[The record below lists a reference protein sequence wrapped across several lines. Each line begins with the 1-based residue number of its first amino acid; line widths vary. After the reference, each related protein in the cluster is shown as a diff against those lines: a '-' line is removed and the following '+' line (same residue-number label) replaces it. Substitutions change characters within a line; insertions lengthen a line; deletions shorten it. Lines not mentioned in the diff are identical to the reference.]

1 MLREI
6 VVGTRESKLAL
17 WQANWVVENL
27 KEANPS
33 YNFRIV
39 GMRTQG
45 DNILDVALAKIGD
58 KGLFTKEL
66 ELAMLRKDIDLAVH
80 SMKDLPTELPEGLTI
95 GAVCRREYPGDVLVA
110 KDRKSIDE
118 LPKGALIGTSSL
130 RRSAQLLNYRPD
142 LKMVTLRGNINTRLR
157 KLSEGGLDA
166 VVLAYA
172 GIARMGWKDRITQK
186 IPFEI
191 CLPAVGQGS
200 IGVEVRSDDEEILR
214 VVSRIDHTESR
225 CAIKAERA
233 LLKKLEGGCQVPI
246 GALGTIDGG
255 HLTLKGLVASLD
267 GKQVVRSSIT
277 GGLGEAEK
285 LGQRLAEKLL
295 EMGAG
300 DILHKMRQENRVYE

>member
-1 MLREI
+1 MQREI
-6 VVGTRESKLAL
+6 LVGTRESKLAM

-27 KEANPS
+27 KEANPE

-66 ELAMLRKDIDLAVH
+66 ELAMLHGSIDLAVH
-80 SMKDLPTELPEGLTI
+80 SMKDLPTELPEDLSI
-95 GAVCRREYPGDVLVA
+95 GAVCRREYPGDVLIA
-110 KDRKSIDE
+110 KDGKSLSE
-118 LPKGALIGTSSL
+118 LPGGALIGTSSL
-130 RRSAQLLNYRPD
+130 RRCAQLLCYRPD
-142 LKMVTLRGNINTRLR
+142 FKMVNLRGNINTRLR
-157 KLSEGGLDA
+157 KLTEEGLDA
-166 VVLAYA
+166 TVLAYA
-172 GIARMGWKDRITQK
+172 GVKRMGWEDRITQM

-200 IGVEVRSDDEEILR
+200 IGVEVRRDNEEVVRL
-214 VVSRIDHTESR
+214 VSRIDHTESHY
-225 CAIKAERA
+225 AIQAERA

-246 GALGTIDGG
+246 GAVGTVEGAR
-255 HLTLKGLVASLD
+255 LTLQGLVASLD
-267 GKQVVRSSIT
+267 GKHVVRSSIA
-277 GGLGEAEK
+277 GGLSEAEK

-300 DILHKMRQENRVYE
+300 GILQEMRQEKKVYE

>member
-1 MLREI
+1 MRQEI
-6 VVGTRESKLAL
+6 VVGTRESKLAM

-27 KEANPS
+27 KEANPT
-33 YNFRIV
+33 YQFRIV

-66 ELAMLRKDIDLAVH
+66 EFAMQRGDIDLAVH
-80 SMKDLPTELPEGLTI
+80 SMKDLPTELPAGLTI

-110 KDRKSIDE
+110 RNRKSLEE
-118 LPKGALIGTSSL
+118 LPRGALIGTSSL
-130 RRSAQLLNYRPD
+130 RRCAQLLKYRSD

-157 KLSEGGLDA
+157 KLTEDGLDA
-166 VVLAYA
+166 IVLAYA
-172 GIARMGWKDRITQK
+172 GVKRMGWEERITQR

-200 IGVEVRSDDEEILR
+200 IGVEVRAGDEEIVK

-225 CAIKAERA
+225 YAIKAERA

-246 GALGTIDGG
+246 GALGTVDGAR
-255 HLTLKGLVASLD
+255 LTLQGLVAGLD

-277 GGLGEAEK
+277 GSLGEAEK